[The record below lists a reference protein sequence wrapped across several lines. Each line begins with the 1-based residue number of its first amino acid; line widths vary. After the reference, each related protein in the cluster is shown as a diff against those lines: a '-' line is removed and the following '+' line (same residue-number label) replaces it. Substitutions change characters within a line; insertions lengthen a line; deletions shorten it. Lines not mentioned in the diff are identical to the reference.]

1 MGEPSKRNGQRPLTA
16 TEQQLVLTA
25 ERLVWWSVHRFVRRN
40 PAAAGFEADLAS
52 YAWMG
57 VMYAAQRWHPEGGA
71 AFVTFAKV
79 PVRHYVSR
87 GWLILAGVVRDEDGT
102 YVPRCEVALD
112 VDEMLDVVVPPPQER
127 TVEAHRLAATLGE
140 RLCAHMR
147 PGMTQP
153 VREKAARAYLLHLR
167 GETLESIGQKV
178 GHPRQRAHQ
187 LLNQAEEA
195 ALRWAASM
203 KPAWE
208 RRVA

>member
-1 MGEPSKRNGQRPLTA
+1 MRQPQRPLTEA
-16 TEQQLVLTA
+16 EQQLVLTA

-40 PAAAGFEADLAS
+40 PAAAGFESDLAS

-57 VMYAAQRWHPEGGA
+57 AMYAAQRWHAEGGA
-71 AFVTFAKV
+71 SFVTFAKV

-87 GWLILAGVVRDEDGT
+87 GWLILAGAVREEDGR
-102 YVPRCEVALD
+102 YVPRHEVALD
-112 VDEMLDVVVPPPQER
+112 VEELLNVVVPPPQER

-147 PGMTQP
+147 PGMKQH
-153 VREKAARAYLLHLR
+153 VREKAARAYYLLHL
-167 GETLESIGQKV
+167 GDETLESIGQQV
-178 GHPRQRAHQ
+178 GGTRQRAHQ